1 MMADIAVFPEP
12 RGPGYHPSWIRT
24 DTGNVMRKGYF
35 SAVSLV
41 FLLAAM
47 AGCSSTGTAGDRQS
61 GITMYGTV
69 DAGVSVTR

>member
-1 MMADIAVFPEP
+1 
-12 RGPGYHPSWIRT
+12 
-24 DTGNVMRKGYF
+24 MRKGFF

-41 FLLAAM
+41 FLLGAM
-47 AGCSSTGTAGDRQS
+47 AGCTSTGTGTGTSGDRQS

>member
-1 MMADIAVFPEP
+1 M
-12 RGPGYHPSWIRT
+12 
-24 DTGNVMRKGYF
+24 GNVMKKGFF

-41 FLLAAM
+41 FLLGAIV
-47 AGCSSTGTAGDRQS
+47 GCTSTGAPGDRQS

>member
-1 MMADIAVFPEP
+1 M
-12 RGPGYHPSWIRT
+12 
-24 DTGNVMRKGYF
+24 GNVMKKGFF

-41 FLLAAM
+41 FLLGAIV
-47 AGCSSTGTAGDRQS
+47 GCTSTGASGDRQS